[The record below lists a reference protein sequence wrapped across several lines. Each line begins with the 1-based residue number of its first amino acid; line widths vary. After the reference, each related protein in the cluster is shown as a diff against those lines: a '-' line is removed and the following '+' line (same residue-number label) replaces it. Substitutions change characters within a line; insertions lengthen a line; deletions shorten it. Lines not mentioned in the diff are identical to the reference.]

1 MNFIERLQSK
11 LDIKNYIFRKEN
23 LIIELND
30 ATYQLNLNTKIISH
44 VDGRYSELIHNNL
57 IKEFYH
63 FYYGSFASGV
73 GSLIYINSSV
83 KSPLK
88 GRLLVSFGSAFVAG
102 LGKELYDSRA
112 GGSGFDVA
120 DLGATVLGAMPIN
133 IVFTLD
139 KLDKNKKTKVKRK
152 YRY

>member
-1 MNFIERLQSK
+1 MKKILIASIIFVAGFSK
-11 LDIKNYIFRKEN
+11 AKAQEIGQDK
-23 LIIELND
+23 
-30 ATYQLNLNTKIISH
+30 
-44 VDGRYSELIHNNL
+44 
-57 IKEFYH
+57 FYH

-102 LGKELYDSRA
+102 LGKELYDSRV
-112 GGSGFDVA
+112 GGSGFNVA
-120 DLGATVLGAMPIN
+120 DLGATVLGAMPISL
-133 IVFTLD
+133 VFTLD